1 MKILEWLLNFA
12 IDISTLWDRT
22 SDKVLN
28 QHRAY
33 ERRIL
38 IFSFA
43 CLVFLIICIQTAPSI
58 QLEPTAGISYVI
70 YDLKLQFAKAA
81 IWISAIT
88 GLASIYNLIG
98 LIWFRYE
105 HGVEEF

>member
-12 IDISTLWDRT
+12 IDIATLWGRT

-28 QHRAY
+28 QHREY
-33 ERRIL
+33 ERRTL
-38 IFSFA
+38 VCGFA

-58 QLEPTAGISYVI
+58 QLEPTVGISYVV
-70 YDLKLQFAKAA
+70 YELKLLTAKVA
-81 IWISAIT
+81 IWFSAIA

-98 LIWFRYE
+98 LFCFRYE
-105 HGVEEF
+105 HGIEE